1 MIFSKRNT
9 DLSENVGL
17 EPKDKIQL
25 ILVCFW
31 YSAFLGFPRKNRFV
45 KYCYHKNIL
54 ITIPNPGMWHDNFA
68 RDCQNLLIKLGSRPT
83 FFDKSEFLLAID
95 PHITL
100 KLDIN
105 YIQKLQVGMF
115 LKNFSFIKILYHVWI
130 LIEWKWE

>member
-54 ITIPNPGMWHDNFA
+54 LTIPNPRIIM
-68 RDCQNLLIKLGSRPT
+68 QEIVKNLLIKLGSRPT
-83 FFDKSEFLLAID
+83 FCDKSEFLLVID

-100 KLDIN
+100 KLDIIN
-105 YIQKLQVGMF
+105 IQKLQVGMF